1 MSIANPAGRLR
12 GTAAG
17 LLTAALAVAAHSVG
31 SGAPPTGAV
40 VAQLAVLAA
49 TVGAL
54 AATIARAAD
63 ARVLLGLLAAGQL
76 CGHVI
81 LSAVGHTHAAAT
93 APPAAA
99 MLVAHVVAVGAGALL
114 IATSDRLCRAV
125 SRAVRVAVSDRRHAG
140 RRRTYCG
147 DRRGRSAAAFCPSPC
162 RFGVAPGSA
171 GQPLPLTDIPK
182 TQESHIECDSLPGR
196 LCAP

>member
-125 SRAVRVAVSDRRHAG
+125 SRAVRVAVRIVATPVAVAPIVVIGEADQPL
-140 RRRTYCG
+140 
-147 DRRGRSAAAFCPSPC
+147 RSALLLAAS
-162 RFGVAPGSA
+162 V
-171 GQPLPLTDIPK
+171 
-182 TQESHIECDSLPGR
+182 SHRGPPASR
-196 LCAP
+196 YR

>member
-31 SGAPPTGAV
+31 SGAPPAGAV

-81 LSAVGHTHAAAT
+81 LSAVGHTHAAAA

-125 SRAVRVAVSDRRHAG
+125 ARAVRVAVRIVATPVAVAPIVVIGEADQPL
-140 RRRTYCG
+140 
-147 DRRGRSAAAFCPSPC
+147 RSALLLAAS
-162 RFGVAPGSA
+162 V
-171 GQPLPLTDIPK
+171 
-182 TQESHIECDSLPGR
+182 SHRGPPVSR
-196 LCAP
+196 YR